1 LNLTLLSF
9 IVCVK
14 LKYNR
19 SHTYGLN
26 SDLGIQKAIG
36 NNKITNATR
45 QSRYVR
51 RTKTTTRTGAQ
62 VPG

>member
-1 LNLTLLSF
+1 MGLNLTLLNF

-19 SHTYGLN
+19 SHNYGLN

-45 QSRYVR
+45 
-51 RTKTTTRTGAQ
+51 
-62 VPG
+62 